1 MDRPKT
7 KPPSPTSTSAYSS
20 PSTQFIAL
28 SDDDINLWQAVAIVD
43 ERPTAFKVKWADS
56 WVAKCDVTPDMV
68 DVWRVGHA
76 SVRSDSTLSRRK
88 SRNKSKFSTAT
99 ATSTVTKPR
108 GFSESSTISNPNPK
122 GKEEK
127 VVSDSEDEK
136 DIDEITTILLPTST
150 VARPSFNTEYV
161 LIQSDK
167 NYKQKPDIRPRG
179 DNSSHNALSMGVDET
194 ILNAQRGL
202 SHKTPASAAS
212 HVPHNSH
219 NPHAPTIVIPIPGSD
234 QSDDSD
240 DDNNSH
246 DEEKEKEKERGDD
259 DDDEENGN
267 DAGDE
272 SRPAV
277 TPNSIVV
284 TPVWKDGKIV
294 RETFKYLESEAE
306 FDKRIE
312 EERKASIAESI
323 AWRNFL
329 LEHTK
334 QKLRENPTKGIQ
346 DHSKRRLLL
355 FKRVEDILDNYCQPD
370 DTIPDKMLFFTA
382 EDLEKLEKITDC
394 LDEEPKDED
403 VEMED

>member
-1 MDRPKT
+1 MDPKPS
-7 KPPSPTSTSAYSS
+7 PPSPTSSSAYSS

-28 SDDDINLWQAVAIVD
+28 SDDDINLWDAVAIVD
-43 ERPTAFKVKWADS
+43 ERATAFKVKWAGTDPETGEPWADS

-76 SVRSDSTLSRRK
+76 SVRSGPTLSRRK
-88 SRNKSKFSTAT
+88 SRDKSKLSTAT

-122 GKEEK
+122 GKEEDK

-150 VARPSFNTEYV
+150 V
-161 LIQSDK
+161 
-167 NYKQKPDIRPRG
+167 PDSRPRG
-179 DNSSHNALSMGVDET
+179 DHSSHNALSMAVDET
-194 ILNAQRGL
+194 ILNAQRGV

-240 DDNNSH
+240 DDHNSH
-246 DEEKEKEKERGDD
+246 DEEKEKEKEKERDD
-259 DDDEENGN
+259 DDDEDNGN
-267 DAGDE
+267 DAEDE
-272 SRPAV
+272 YCPAV
-277 TPNSIVV
+277 TPNSIVF

-294 RETFKYLESEAE
+294 RETFKYLESDAE

-312 EERKASIAESI
+312 EEHKAKIAESI
-323 AWRNFL
+323 AWRNAL
-329 LEHTK
+329 L
-334 QKLRENPTKGIQ
+334 
-346 DHSKRRLLL
+346 
-355 FKRVEDILDNYCQPD
+355 
-370 DTIPDKMLFFTA
+370 
-382 EDLEKLEKITDC
+382 
-394 LDEEPKDED
+394 
-403 VEMED
+403 